1 MKGHLEQIFS
11 KALYAD
17 NPHLYSVSYRDFG
30 SIIELSLPE
39 FIRISNNLELIPA
52 SRILLVKKGGK
63 VLYQK
68 FSFAKLIDS

>member
-17 NPHLYSVSYRDFG
+17 NPYRYSVSYRDFR

-39 FIRISNNLELIPA
+39 FIKISNNLELIPA
-52 SRILLVKKGGK
+52 SRILLVKREGK

-68 FSFAKLIDS
+68 FSFNK

>member
-17 NPHLYSVSYRDFG
+17 DPYLYSVSYRDLG

-39 FIRISNNLELIPA
+39 FIKTSNNLELIPA
-52 SRILLVKKGGK
+52 SRILSVKKEGK

-68 FSFAKLIDS
+68 CSFDKLIDS